1 MLGKLWV
8 IVQRKETLENKKEQE
23 WASTISGLG
32 IHG

>member
-23 WASTISGLG
+23 RASTISGLG